1 MSTAVWYFSRAT
13 GLVSLVLFTG
23 VVVLGALGAG
33 RFATPAWPR
42 FTVAAVHRN
51 LALTSLAF
59 LVVHI
64 ASAILD
70 GYVPLSW
77 LDVVLPF
84 GAGYQP
90 FWVGL
95 GAVAIDL
102 LLAIVVTSLVRT
114 RLPARVWRAVH
125 WLAYLCWPVA
135 LVHGIGM
142 AEDDAARGWIVALDV
157 LCALAV
163 LGAVAYRAGVK
174 HADTETRKLSPLG
187 GTR

>member
-1 MSTAVWYFSRAT
+1 MSSAVWYFSRAT

-42 FTVAAVHRN
+42 FTVAALHRN

-59 LVVHI
+59 LVAHI

-70 GYVPLSW
+70 GYVSLSW
-77 LDVVLPF
+77 LDVVIPF
-84 GAGYQP
+84 GSDYQP
-90 FWVGL
+90 LWVGL

-102 LLAIVVTSLVRT
+102 LLAPSSQACCAHTSRARPGAPCTGWRT
-114 RLPARVWRAVH
+114 SAGRSRWCTASAWPRTTPHTAGSSPSTCSA
-125 WLAYLCWPVA
+125 CWPCSA
-135 LVHGIGM
+135 PSPSGPPG
-142 AEDDAARGWIVALDV
+142 RN
-157 LCALAV
+157 
-163 LGAVAYRAGVK
+163 
-174 HADTETRKLSPLG
+174 ADTATRKLSPLG

>member
-1 MSTAVWYFSRAT
+1 MSSAVWYFSRAT

-33 RFATPAWPR
+33 RFATREWPR
-42 FTVAAVHRN
+42 FAVAAVHRN

-59 LVVHI
+59 LAAHI
-64 ASAILD
+64 ASAVLD
-70 GYVPLSW
+70 GYVPLGW
-77 LDVVLPF
+77 LDVVVPF
-84 GAGYQP
+84 GADYQP
-90 FWVGL
+90 LWVGL

-102 LLAIVVTSLVRT
+102 VLAIVVTSLVRT

-135 LVHGIGM
+135 LVHGFGM
-142 AEDDAARGWIVALDV
+142 AEDDSAYGWIVALDV
-157 LCALAV
+157 LCVLAV
-163 LGAVAYRAGVK
+163 LGSVGYRAAHV
-174 HADTETRKLSPLG
+174 RKFAALG

>member
-1 MSTAVWYFSRAT
+1 VSSAVWYFSRAT

-33 RFATPAWPR
+33 RFATRQWPR
-42 FTVAAVHRN
+42 FTVAALHRN
-51 LALTSLAF
+51 LALTSLVF
-59 LVVHI
+59 LAAHI

-70 GYVPLSW
+70 GYVSLSW
-77 LDVVLPF
+77 LDVVIPF
-84 GAGYQP
+84 GSDYQP

-114 RLPARVWRAVH
+114 RIPAKAWRAVH

-142 AEDDAARGWIVALDV
+142 AEDDAAHGWLLALDV
-157 LCALAV
+157 ACVLAA
-163 LGAVAYRAGVK
+163 LGAIGYRVAVK
-174 HADTETRKLSPLG
+174 HADSETRKLSPLG

>member
-1 MSTAVWYFSRAT
+1 MSSAVWYFSRAS

-33 RFATPAWPR
+33 RFATREWPR
-42 FTVAAVHRN
+42 FAVAAVHRN

-59 LVVHI
+59 LAAHI

-70 GYVPLSW
+70 GYVPLGW
-77 LDVVLPF
+77 LDVVVPF

-90 FWVGL
+90 LWVGL

-102 LLAIVVTSLVRT
+102 LIAIVVTSLVRT
-114 RLPARVWRAVH
+114 RLPARAWRAVH

-135 LVHGIGM
+135 LVHGFGM
-142 AEDDAARGWIVALDV
+142 AENDAAFGWIVALDV
-157 LCALAV
+157 LCVLAV
-163 LGAVAYRAGVK
+163 LGSAGYRA
-174 HADTETRKLSPLG
+174 TRARKFAALG
-187 GTR
+187 GLR

>member
-1 MSTAVWYFSRAT
+1 MSSAVWYFSRAT

-33 RFATPAWPR
+33 RFATREWPR
-42 FTVAAVHRN
+42 FAVAAVHRN
-51 LALTSLAF
+51 LALTSVAF
-59 LVVHI
+59 LAAHI

-70 GYVPLSW
+70 GYVPLGW
-77 LDVVLPF
+77 LDAFVPF

-90 FWVGL
+90 LWVGL

-114 RLPARVWRAVH
+114 RLPARAWRAVH

-135 LVHGIGM
+135 LAHGFGM
-142 AEDDAARGWIVALDV
+142 AEDDAAYGWIVALDA
-157 LCALAV
+157 LCVLAV
-163 LGAVAYRAGVK
+163 LGAAGYRATR
-174 HADTETRKLSPLG
+174 ADPRPFAPLG